1 MQFWLMIILGSIFA
15 ILLNFSFFFLGALWG
30 TVISLIATLLFLY
43 LDSITIKL
51 VLSKRNDDI

>member
-1 MQFWLMIILGSIFA
+1 MQFWLMAILGSIFA
-15 ILLNFSFFFLGALWG
+15 IFLNLSFFFLGALWG